1 MLDIII
7 MCFLSTS
14 KWKKQQSHQTSSP
27 CRLHGN
33 PEEAEGAYKFI
44 IPNIKDQKSQ
54 VLFSSTAHKL
64 LYRGIL
70 IHPDEPMKIG
80 RH

>member
-1 MLDIII
+1 MLEIII
-7 MCFLSTS
+7 MCYLSLR
-14 KWKKQQSHQTSSP
+14 KWKKQQSDQTSNP
-27 CRLHGN
+27 CRLHGKL
-33 PEEAEGAYKFI
+33 EEAEGAYKFI
-44 IPNIKDQKSQ
+44 IPGIKDQKSQ

-70 IHPDEPMKIG
+70 ICPDESMKLG